1 MSGPDSAR
9 DDTHPVDLGDGGTT
23 TPSPHTEVHAYLE
36 PFLGPADEVLLAVT
50 DPLPDP
56 NPVIAE
62 FTHQVELS
70 IDPNGIDL
78 KMGVNEKGPRRSHF
92 ALVPVIVL
100 AAAVAAY
107 AIGTLAPLVDRPAVL
122 LSVFGGSLLVA
133 LMIVLIDK
141 FAGRH

>member
-1 MSGPDSAR
+1 MVESSSHTTERHFRHSPQDHLHQDGWKMSGPDSAR

-78 KMGVNEKGPRRSHF
+78 KMGVNEKGP
-92 ALVPVIVL
+92 
-100 AAAVAAY
+100 
-107 AIGTLAPLVDRPAVL
+107 
-122 LSVFGGSLLVA
+122 
-133 LMIVLIDK
+133 
-141 FAGRH
+141 